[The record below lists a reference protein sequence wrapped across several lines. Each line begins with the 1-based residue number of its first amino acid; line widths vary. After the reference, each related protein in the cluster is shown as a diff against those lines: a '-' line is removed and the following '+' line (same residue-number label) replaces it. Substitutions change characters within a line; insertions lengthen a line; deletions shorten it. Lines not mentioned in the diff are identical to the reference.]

1 MAAERVGG
9 RMHTAGLRAGAR
21 SVYVDE
27 SLLSGRLVV
36 RSWRH
41 GDALRPLGLDGRK
54 KVQDLFV
61 DRKVDRKLRNAVPIV
76 ADDHAGIVWV
86 VGHTVA
92 DDFRITAATE
102 GMLLLKTRELDLI

>member
-1 MAAERVGG
+1 MQ
-9 RMHTAGLRAGAR
+9 TTGLRADAR

-27 SLLSGRLVV
+27 RQLCGRFVV
-36 RSWRH
+36 RSWH
-41 GDALRPLGLDGRK
+41 PGDALRPLGLRGRK

-61 DRKVDRKLRNAVPIV
+61 DRKVDRRVRHTVPIV
-76 ADDHAGIVWV
+76 ADPEVGIVWV

-102 GMLLLKTRELDLI
+102 GMLLLRARELDAI